1 MKGVDF
7 ILFFLILIFIFLF
20 FAASGSSHVKEPDSR
35 VGWKSSAYL
44 CSSVLEIESISMR
57 E

>member
-7 ILFFLILIFIFLF
+7 IFIFIFLFFSFLF

-44 CSSVLEIESISMR
+44 CSSVLKIESISMR